1 MGNYVDGHNESLEEK
16 QQPVLVF
23 HLFNYETML
32 NNTHS
37 VVLVVQ
43 RWKLAQPS
51 AIPMDGDY

>member
-1 MGNYVDGHNESLEEK
+1 MGNYVYRHNASLEEK